1 VVITAEANEVVE
13 EDEEAGAKDFNV
25 VATPY

>member
-1 VVITAEANEVVE
+1 VVITIEANEVVE
-13 EDEEAGAKDFNV
+13 EDEEARAKDFNV

>member
-1 VVITAEANEVVE
+1 VVITVEANEVVE
-13 EDEEAGAKDFNV
+13 EDKEARAKDFNV